1 MLGLA
6 MDAPRERSVIARGVM
21 LALLAALAFGLTT
34 PLVQRAGALA
44 GPFATAFLLYAGAAL
59 GTAPWLRRSP
69 AAPLVRGD
77 LGRIVGIGLLG
88 AAIAPTLF
96 AWGLRR
102 SAPAGAS
109 ILTNT
114 EAIFTALLARLL
126 FREHLGRRVL
136 FALSLMLAGGVVIV
150 GASASGAA
158 SGSALGLAVLVAGMF
173 AWALDNALARPLAD
187 RDPGW
192 VVAAKAAVGATATAT
207 LALASGDV
215 WPSAGCALVLLACG
229 ATGYGLS
236 LRLYLLAQRRIGA
249 ARTASVFAL
258 APFVGAVLAWAL
270 GDRAGTASI
279 AAGAALFGLGTWLH
293 LTERHR
299 HPHVHDATAHAHAH
313 PHRHDDGHHDH
324 SHDVYPAGEHSHSH
338 VHARLEHAH
347 EHGEDLHHR
356 HTHS

>member
-1 MLGLA
+1 MLVRL
-6 MDAPRERSVIARGVM
+6 MNAPREPSVIGRGVL
-21 LALLAALAFGLTT
+21 LAVLAALAFGLTT
-34 PLVQRAGALA
+34 PIVQRAGALA
-44 GPFATAFLLYAGAAL
+44 GPFATAFLLYAGAGL
-59 GTAPWLRRSP
+59 GTSPWLRRSP
-69 AAPLVRGD
+69 EAPLVRAD
-77 LGRIVGIGLLG
+77 LARIVAIGLLG

-102 SAPAGAS
+102 SSPAGAS

-114 EAIFTALLARLL
+114 EAIFTALLARIL

-136 FALSLMLAGGVVIV
+136 FALSLMLAGGVIIV
-150 GASASGAA
+150 GASATGAT

-187 RDPGW
+187 RDAAW
-192 VVAAKAAVGATATAT
+192 VVSAKASVGAAAT
-207 LALASGDV
+207 LVLALVSGDA
-215 WPSAGCALVLLACG
+215 WPTAARALVLLACG

-236 LRLYLLAQRRIGA
+236 LRLYLLAQRSIGA

-270 GDRAGTASI
+270 GDRAGTGSLG
-279 AAGAALFGLGTWLH
+279 AGAALFALGTWLH

-299 HPHVHDATAHAHAH
+299 HAHVHEATEHAH

-324 SHDVYPAGEHSHSH
+324 THDVYPEGEHSHAH
-338 VHARLEHAH
+338 THARLEHAH

-356 HTHS
+356 HSHS